1 METRQTQTIT
11 CRPGST
17 QFTALTGD
25 DEISQRRLDT
35 LLELNRETADD
46 RSLYRSERERL
57 DAAMMRNPLNSEK
70 AFAHYGLMLGTLP
83 PFAIFIR
90 YLVEVSPRNS
100 VEPWVIML
108 MTASI
113 LLSTVVGRFSGQVIG
128 SAVRSLEKRSW
139 SSMILIMP
147 FLGFFWGIIA
157 GGAGGFPIFII
168 GAFFGAILGGM
179 VGALALPA
187 FVVLHRALKRGD
199 VIDQRHFLPLAF
211 GVTITICSF
220 ILGL

>member
-1 METRQTQTIT
+1 
-11 CRPGST
+11 
-17 QFTALTGD
+17 
-25 DEISQRRLDT
+25 
-35 LLELNRETADD
+35 LLELNREIADE

-57 DAAMMRNPLNSEK
+57 EAGMMLKPLNSEK

-83 PFAIFIR
+83 PAAIFFR
-90 YLVEVSPRNS
+90 YLVEVGQRNG

-108 MTASI
+108 MTASL
-113 LLSTVVGRFSGQVIG
+113 LLSAVVGRFSGQVIG

-139 SSMILIMP
+139 SSMMLVMP

-157 GGAGGFPIFII
+157 GGAGGFAIFII
-168 GAFFGAILGGM
+168 GAFFGAILGGV

-187 FVVLHRALKRGD
+187 FVILHRALKRGD
-199 VIDQRHFLPLAF
+199 MIDQRHFLPLAF
-211 GVTITICSF
+211 GVTLTICSF